1 MSNPADEIN
10 PFLLYRLAGGQV
22 ECALWQVHEGGQA
35 LALFLTAES
44 AARYHTAGGLSA
56 EWKVA
61 RPGRAGLMEL
71 VRTAVA
77 AGIRHA
83 VLDPDH
89 EKARRLFDLQEILLG
104 IDS

>member
-22 ECALWQVHEGGQA
+22 ECALWQIQEGGRA

-44 AARYHTAGGLSA
+44 AARYHTASGLSA

-61 RPGRAGLMEL
+61 RPGRAGLLEL
-71 VRTAVA
+71 ARTAVA
-77 AGIRHA
+77 AGVRHA

-89 EKARRLFDLQEILLG
+89 EKARRLFDLSEILLAV
-104 IDS
+104 DS